1 MKLKL
6 NNEIEVR
13 IVDDKEIQD
22 GNRTYHYVS
31 NISYI
36 KHFNIKKKKIVNYI
50 LKKINQT
57 IINFGIITKK
67 H

>member
-6 NNEIEVR
+6 NNETEVR

-22 GNRTYHYVS
+22 GNRIYHYVS

>member
-22 GNRTYHYVS
+22 GNRTYPYVS
-31 NISYI
+31 DISYI
-36 KHFNIKKKKIVNYI
+36 KHFNRKNI
-50 LKKINQT
+50 
-57 IINFGIITKK
+57 FC
-67 H
+67 

>member
-36 KHFNIKKKKIVNYI
+36 KHFNIKKK
-50 LKKINQT
+50 LL
-57 IINFGIITKK
+57 IIY
-67 H
+67 